1 MSRSRRGFGRTKQD
15 QDKKIVEFL
24 LWFCLI
30 VSAYVYVGYPLLLSM
45 AGSMFP
51 RRATVAPDDYKP
63 AVTLVISA
71 YNEEA
76 VILSKLE
83 NSMQLRYPS
92 DKLEVIVVSD
102 CSSDGT
108 DEIVEDFPSKQ
119 VKLLRMKER
128 GGKSVGLNE
137 AVRQAAGEVILFT
150 DANAMFDPGALHAM
164 TRHFADPSV
173 GAVTGQ
179 QKYFDAEPGDTTDEG
194 LYWRYELRIK
204 ELESRVGSLVGGD
217 GAILAIRRDLFV
229 PLDPPDLSDFI
240 LPLRVVGAGYRNI
253 YEPQAA
259 CYEHSADST
268 DKEFSRKVR
277 IVNRAWRATLKL
289 GHMLNPLHHGWFA
302 LQLISHKLLRWF
314 IGLFMIGALLS
325 NLFVLHQGP
334 IYTYIL
340 LAQLAFY
347 LLAAGGM
354 LMEKQG
360 HPAPVWMSAPY
371 YLCLVNFAGL
381 LGVLQNF
388 TGKTY
393 TTWATARE
401 GSGK

>member
-1 MSRSRRGFGRTKQD
+1 M
-15 QDKKIVEFL
+15 EFL

-30 VSAYVYVGYPLLLSM
+30 VSAYVYVGYPLLLFVV
-45 AGSMFP
+45 GSLFP
-51 RRATVAPDDYKP
+51 RRASIAPDDYEP

-71 YNEEA
+71 YNEAA
-76 VILSKLE
+76 VIQSKLE
-83 NSMQLRYPS
+83 NSIQLRYPE

-108 DEIVEDFPSKQ
+108 DEIVKNFPSRQ
-119 VKLLRMKER
+119 VKLLRLQER
-128 GGKSVGLNE
+128 GGKSLGLNE
-137 AVRQAAGEVILFT
+137 AVTMATGEVILFT
-150 DANAMFDPGALHAM
+150 DANAMFDRDALTAM
-164 TRHFADPSV
+164 TGHFADASV

-194 LYWRYELRIK
+194 LYWRYELMIK

-217 GAILAIRRDLFV
+217 GAILAIRRDLFT
-229 PLDPPDLSDFI
+229 PLDAPDLSDFI

-253 YEPQAA
+253 YEPNAA

-289 GHMLNPLHHGWFA
+289 SHMLNPWRHGWFA

-314 IGLFMIGALLS
+314 IGLFMIGALIS
-325 NLFVLHQGP
+325 NLLVLDRGP
-334 IYTYIL
+334 IYRYIL

-354 LMEKQG
+354 IMERRG
-360 HPAPVWMSAPY
+360 RPAPVWMSAPY
-371 YLCLVNFAGL
+371 YLCLINFAGL

-401 GSGK
+401 GGSK